1 MKIQC
6 FLSAFPY
13 LERAQEAGDENFKL
27 LCVLLLRLNHT
38 EDETEKE
45 KLTIR
50 KTEKVKSKTIWKF
63 SIGKVQPHERQD

>member
-1 MKIQC
+1 MEI
-6 FLSAFPY
+6 F
-13 LERAQEAGDENFKL
+13 
-27 LCVLLLRLNHT
+27 NHT
-38 EDETEKE
+38 EDKTEKE